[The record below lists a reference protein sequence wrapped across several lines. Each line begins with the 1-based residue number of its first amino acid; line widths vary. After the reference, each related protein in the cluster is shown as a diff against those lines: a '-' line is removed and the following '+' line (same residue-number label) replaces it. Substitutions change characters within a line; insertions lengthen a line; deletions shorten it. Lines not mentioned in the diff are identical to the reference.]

1 MRQRLLGVL
10 VVSVGLSLSSGALA
24 QAPKGDA
31 DTAWRA
37 KFDAGREALRAKRVK
52 EALALFQESWALN
65 KTAGTM
71 LNIGT
76 CEEQLGQPASAWKHF
91 KEALEMLPAKD
102 ERVPTVKQWV
112 ERVEPH
118 VPRLRIRLD
127 KGAPAGTKVN
137 LGDRAVESGA
147 MDTDLPM
154 DPGAYTIR
162 VSAKGF
168 VTRTYEIKLED
179 GEKEVAVVTPGAP
192 DSPRPTADVA
202 ASSSSGPPAT
212 SGSILRPAL
221 LIGGGVMSAGLLA
234 TGAGLLAVTEG
245 KTRELQLQVDDL
257 TRTYGVAACR
267 NPPTAPV
274 VACKS
279 NLDGVMARD
288 AMGNAAIGAIA
299 AGGTIAALTLSF
311 RPSRARRR
319 LP

>member
-37 KFDAGREALRAKRVK
+37 KFDAGREALRGKRVK

-76 CEEQLGQPASAWKHF
+76 CEEQLGQPASAWKHY

-127 KGAPAGTKVN
+127 KGAPAGTESDAGGPSGGVGSDGYGRADGSGGVHDPGVGEGVRDADVRDQAGGWGEGGGG
-137 LGDRAVESGA
+137 GDSGGARFATTHRRRGSQLFQWAAGDVREHSAACAADRGRGDVGGVAGDGGRAPCGDGREDSGA
-147 MDTDLPM
+147 T
-154 DPGAYTIR
+154 
-162 VSAKGF
+162 
-168 VTRTYEIKLED
+168 
-179 GEKEVAVVTPGAP
+179 
-192 DSPRPTADVA
+192 
-202 ASSSSGPPAT
+202 
-212 SGSILRPAL
+212 
-221 LIGGGVMSAGLLA
+221 GVCC
-234 TGAGLLAVTEG
+234 TKV
-245 KTRELQLQVDDL
+245 R
-257 TRTYGVAACR
+257 
-267 NPPTAPV
+267 
-274 VACKS
+274 
-279 NLDGVMARD
+279 
-288 AMGNAAIGAIA
+288 
-299 AGGTIAALTLSF
+299 
-311 RPSRARRR
+311 
-319 LP
+319 